1 MKNSVQKE
9 AKLTSKGQITIPLE
23 VRRALRV
30 KAGDRVLFE
39 GDEKSMRI
47 RRLKTESPFAKY
59 RGIGNPGI
67 PHGIE
72 GINRWLRELRG
83 HDDCD

>member
-1 MKNSVQKE
+1 MKAAVQKQ
-9 AKLTSKGQITIPLE
+9 AKVTSKGQITIPLE

-30 KAGDRVLFE
+30 KTGDRVLFE

-59 RGIGNPGI
+59 SGIGNPGM
-67 PHGIE
+67 PPGIE

-83 HDDCD
+83 HDDSD